1 MSIIKSFSVG
11 NGDMFYI
18 KHGSSNFTIIDCKI
32 DDENSEQILSEIE
45 SERKGKDITRVIST
59 HPDEDHL
66 HGLKKLDEKI
76 EILNFYCVKNKAI
89 KKDETEDFKHYC
101 TLRDG
106 KNHYYVYKGC
116 RRMWMNDNDENDGRN
131 YGSSGINFLWPETS
145 NDEYKK
151 ALDLA
156 ANGEAFNNI
165 SPIFTYSV
173 NDGVVVMW
181 MGDIEHD
188 FVEKIKDNISWPEID
203 ILFAPH
209 HGRDSGKVPEDVL
222 KKLNPQIIVIGEA
235 PSKDLNYYSG
245 YNTIK
250 QNSAGDIIF
259 ESLTDKVNVY
269 VSNTNYSYDTSFLS
283 DPETKN
289 SSLGTC
295 LGFFTPHK
303 TENG

>member
-18 KHGSSNFTIIDCKI
+18 KLGSSNFTIIDCKI
-32 DDENSEQILSEIE
+32 DDENSDQILSEIE
-45 SERKGKDITRVIST
+45 NERKGKDITRVIST

-66 HGLKKLDEKI
+66 HGLKMLDEKI
-76 EILNFYCVKNKAI
+76 EILNFYCVENKAT

-116 RRMWMNDNDENDGRN
+116 RRKWMNDNDENDGRN

-188 FVEKIKDNISWPEID
+188 FVEKIKDNISWPKID

-269 VSNTNYSYDTSFLS
+269 VSNTDYSYDTSFLS